1 VIDVI
6 GPEWN
11 ENPPEVLNNATFN
24 LFSTPA
30 LADVISGRQLQSTM
44 TVVIENQCSQASF
57 YLAIKYNQ
65 GTVTEG
71 WYLIRYGQSVSF
83 NVEGNQFAMY
93 ATSEDGKYVWQC
105 TSNCNT
111 CVSGRCF
118 KE

>member
-1 VIDVI
+1 M
-6 GPEWN
+6 
-11 ENPPEVLNNATFN
+11 LNNATFN
-24 LFSTPA
+24 LFPKPELT
-30 LADVISGRQLQSTM
+30 DVNSHRKLQSTM

-71 WYLIRYGQSVSF
+71 WFLLRYDQSISF
-83 NVEGNQFAMY
+83 TVQGNQFAMY
-93 ATSEDGKYVWQC
+93 ATSEDGKYVWEC
-105 TSNCNT
+105 NSNCNT